1 MAISD
6 YLIKKGSFKF
16 SQILSEGYTVEE
28 KPVILNQTTKAD
40 GSIKTVYAQ
49 YTTLIIS
56 LKFGNLDGETIAE
69 YVDEL
74 EDGEYEI
81 WNPNTREYE
90 TYNFVV
96 DKGSLSMISSRNG
109 ERYSDFEVILTKSSE
124 VTSWSI

>member
-28 KPVILNQTTKAD
+28 KPVILSQTTKAD

-49 YTTLIIS
+49 YTTLVIS

-81 WNPNTREYE
+81 WNSNTREYE
-90 TYNFVV
+90 TYEFVV
-96 DKGSLSMISSRNG
+96 DKGSLSMISSKNG
-109 ERYSDFEVILTKSSE
+109 ERYSDFEVILTKSGS
-124 VTSWSI
+124 VSTSI